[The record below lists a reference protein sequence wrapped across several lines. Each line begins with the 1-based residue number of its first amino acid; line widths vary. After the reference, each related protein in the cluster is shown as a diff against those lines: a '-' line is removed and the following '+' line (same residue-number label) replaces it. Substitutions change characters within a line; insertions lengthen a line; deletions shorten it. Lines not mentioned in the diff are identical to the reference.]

1 MIIKDYIKDKIVE
14 IALLLGFGILAGF
27 LLIVFQ
33 VTPTLI
39 YLLGI
44 LYVLVLLS
52 LFTYEY
58 LRRTFFYRTF
68 LNALEQLDKKYLAFE
83 LMPKPKFYDGKI
95 LYQALYEASKS
106 MNEYVRLYEKNT
118 IDFKEYIELW
128 VHEIKIPLS
137 TCILMMHNH
146 PELKKLAPEIRRIEE
161 DIDQVLYYARSN
173 ATEKDYLIKKTSL
186 EDVVNTVIRK
196 HKENILLRNIQ
207 IEIQNV
213 DVEVF
218 SDAKWL
224 EFMLGQ
230 ILSNSIKYSKE
241 KDAKICLSTINHKD
255 DTTLMIEDN
264 GIGIKPSDLPRIFDK
279 SFTGENGRIGASSTG
294 MGLYLCKKLASKL
307 GLKIEAQSKEGEYTK
322 IYIHFPKEE
331 FYQGT
336 RD

>member
-1 MIIKDYIKDKIVE
+1 MRIKDYIKDKIIE
-14 IALLLGFGILAGF
+14 ITLLLGFGILAGY
-27 LLIVFQ
+27 LLFAFQ

-39 YLLGI
+39 CLLGI
-44 LYVLVLLS
+44 LYVMVLLT

-58 LRRTFFYRTF
+58 LRRASFYHTF

-83 LMPKPKFYDGKI
+83 LMPKPNFYDGKI
-95 LYQALYEASKS
+95 LYQALYEASKA
-106 MNEYVRLYEKNT
+106 MNEYVRRYEKNT

-137 TCILMMHNH
+137 TCILMIHNH

-161 DIDQVLYYARSN
+161 DMDQVLYYARSN
-173 ATEKDYLIKKTSL
+173 TTEKDYLIKKVSL

-196 HKENILLRNIQ
+196 HKENILLRHIK

-218 SDAKWL
+218 SDGKWL
-224 EFMLGQ
+224 EFMLSQ
-230 ILSNSIKYSKE
+230 ILSNSIKYSKDKGANITLKTIHQE
-241 KDAKICLSTINHKD
+241 KYI
-255 DTTLMIEDN
+255 TLVIEDN

-294 MGLYLCKKLASKL
+294 MGLYLCKKMASKL
-307 GLKIEAQSKEGEYTK
+307 GLKIEARSKVGAYTK

-331 FYQGT
+331 FYQGVI
-336 RD
+336 D